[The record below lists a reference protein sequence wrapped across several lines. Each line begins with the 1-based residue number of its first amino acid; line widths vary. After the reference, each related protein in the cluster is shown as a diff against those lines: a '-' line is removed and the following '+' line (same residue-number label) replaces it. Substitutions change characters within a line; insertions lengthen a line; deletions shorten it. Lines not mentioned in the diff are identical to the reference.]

1 MSQPRTVIER
11 VGEVPLSRRRFVQW
25 SAAAGGAAGLLGLG
39 GVGLQQASAADGADG
54 AAEKTVWSA
63 CTVNCGSRC
72 PLRLVVKDGQIVR
85 IDPDDTGDDAVGTQ
99 QIRACVRGRSIRQR
113 IYSAERLK
121 KPLKR
126 TGKRGEGKWAEI
138 SWDEAYTLIADKLKD
153 TIAKHGNESVFIQ
166 YGTGVIGATVARSW
180 PPGGSAIARLMN
192 CVGGFLDEYNDYSC
206 GQIEAAVDFHYGAW
220 QGSNSND
227 DLVNSRLVVMFGNNP
242 HETRMSGGGEVFV
255 TQTVKRASGHRV
267 IVVDPRLSETAMN
280 LADEWVPIR
289 PGTDTAFVAGM
300 AHVMI
305 KENLVDQ
312 AFLDRYCSGFDEA
325 HLPAGAPANAS
336 YKSYVL
342 GLGPDGVEKTPEWA
356 ARITGIPAAT
366 ITRLAREI
374 ATTKPCSV
382 NQGWGIQRHSNGE
395 NQSRAPMLLANLIG
409 QVGIPGGGNGERE
422 GSAALPM
429 VSFPVLKNPVK
440 PVLPFYAWTD
450 AIVAGKGMGYRQ
462 GIRDSANVNS
472 NANVKH
478 DVVLGSD
485 IKFIW
490 NYGSNATVNQHGD
503 INRTLEILGDDTKCE
518 MIVCIDNQMTVSAQW
533 SDLVLPDATTA
544 EQIDVIAQ
552 GSAGNL
558 GYTILADK
566 AIEPLFD
573 SVPVYE
579 QLTQIADRLGVKQQF
594 TEGRTQEQWVQW
606 LLDESRKAVPELPTL
621 DQLRTQGIFK
631 KKLDSYISMKKF
643 RDDPVANKLGTPSG
657 KIEIW
662 SSNLYAMSQDWPMD
676 VDGNGIDPLPVYR
689 QTREMPGD
697 PLQQKFPLQ
706 CIGHHYKQRTHSSYG
721 NSPWLKEAHPQHVW
735 INTLDARAR
744 GIAHGDAIRV
754 FNDRGK
760 LELPAY
766 VTPRIMPG
774 VISVPQGAWYKP
786 ATPGGVDKGGSV
798 NVLTSQKLT
807 SYAKGNGQHS
817 NLVQVEKA

>member
-1 MSQPRTVIER
+1 MTEQKSVLER
-11 VGEVPLSRRRFVQW
+11 AGEVSLSRRRFLQW
-25 SAAAGGAAGLLGLG
+25 TAAAGGAVGVLGLG
-39 GVGLQQASAADGADG
+39 EVGLQAASADEPSS
-54 AAEKTVWSA
+54 AEKTVWSA

-72 PLRLVVKDGQIVR
+72 PLKLVVRDGVIVR

-126 TGKRGEGKWAEI
+126 VGKRGEGKWAEI
-138 SWDEAYTLIADKLKD
+138 TWDEAYSTIADRLKS
-153 TIAKHGNESVFIQ
+153 TIAEHGNESVYIQ

-180 PPGGSAIARLMN
+180 PPGSSAIARLMN
-192 CVGGFLDEYNDYSC
+192 CIGGSLDQYNDYSC
-206 GQIEAAVDFHYGAW
+206 GQIEAAVDFHYGGW

-255 TQTVKRASGHRV
+255 TQTIKRASEHRV

-289 PGTDTAFVAGM
+289 PGTDAAFVAGM

-325 HLPAGAPANAS
+325 HLPAGAPTHSS

-342 GLGPDGVEKTPEWA
+342 GLGEDATEKTPDWA
-356 ARITGIPAAT
+356 AKITGIPAGT
-366 ITRLAREI
+366 IRRLAREI

-395 NQSRAPMLLANLIG
+395 NQSRAPMVLSNLIG
-409 QVGIPGGGNGERE
+409 QVGISGGGNGERE
-422 GSAALPM
+422 GSANLGMA
-429 VSFPVLKNPVK
+429 SFPVLKNPVS
-440 PVLPFYAWTD
+440 PVLPFYAWT
-450 AIVAGKGMGYRQ
+450 AAVEHGKGMGYQQ
-462 GIRDSANVNS
+462 GIRNSADTNS

-478 DVVLGSD
+478 DVTLNSD

-490 NYGSNATVNQHGD
+490 NYGSNALINQHGD
-503 INRTLEILGDDTKCE
+503 INRTIELLSDETKCE
-518 MIVCIDNQMTVSAQW
+518 TIVVIDNQMTVSARYA
-533 SDLVLPDATTA
+533 DLVLPDVTTA
-544 EQIDVIAQ
+544 EQLDVIAQ

-566 AIEPLFD
+566 AIEPMYD
-573 SVPVYE
+573 SVPIYE
-579 QLTQIADRLGVKQQF
+579 QLTHIAEKLGVKDQF
-594 TEGRTQEQWVQW
+594 TEGRTQEEWVRW
-606 LLDESRKAVPELPTL
+606 LLDQSRTTITDLPTFE
-621 DQLRTQGIFK
+621 QLKTQGIFK
-631 KKLDSYISMKKF
+631 KKLASYISMQKF
-643 RDDPVANKLGTPSG
+643 RDDPVANPLKTPSG

-662 SSNLYAMSQDWPMD
+662 SSNLHLMSQDWKMD
-676 VDGNGIDPLPVYR
+676 VPGNGIDPLPVYR

-697 PLQQKFPLQ
+697 ELQSKYPLQ
-706 CIGHHYKQRTHSSYG
+706 CLGHHYKQRTHSSYG

-735 INTLDARAR
+735 INTLDAAAR
-744 GIAHGDAIRV
+744 GIANGDALEV
-754 FNDRGK
+754 FNDRGA
-760 LELPAY
+760 LVLPAY

-774 VISVPQGAWYKP
+774 VISVPQGAWYDP
-786 ATPGGVDKGGSV
+786 GTGGVCKGGSV
-798 NVLTSQKLT
+798 NVLTSQELT
-807 SYAKGNGQHS
+807 SYSKGNGQHS
-817 NLVQVEKA
+817 NLVEVRRA